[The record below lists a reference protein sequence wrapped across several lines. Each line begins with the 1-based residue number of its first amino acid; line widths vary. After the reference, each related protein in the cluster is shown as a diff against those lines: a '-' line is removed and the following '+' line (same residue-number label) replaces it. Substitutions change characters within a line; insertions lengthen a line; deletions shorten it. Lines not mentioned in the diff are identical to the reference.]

1 MHDINND
8 LLNIICLFCFTTYNK
23 ENVICLVP
31 VGKLLFGFESVVFLV
46 KMEQLCTSYITLYGC
61 YVMDVLVKLFFGFE
75 QLSYVG
81 GIGGKSIFIYL
92 VEKEQQLVSQSVVCL
107 GRYSKLVS
115 RLHLRSPD
123 TDLLLSLLQ
132 SGFIEFYK
140 KKVNRISIQA
150 VS

>member
-1 MHDINND
+1 M
-8 LLNIICLFCFTTYNK
+8 
-23 ENVICLVP
+23 ICLVP

-46 KMEQLCTSYITLYGC
+46 KMEQLYTSYITLYGC

-115 RLHLRSPD
+115 RLQEALTLICCCPCYNQV
-123 TDLLLSLLQ
+123 LSN
-132 SGFIEFYK
+132 FTRK
-140 KKVNRISIQA
+140 K
-150 VS
+150 